1 MTPRRFLFAIPL
13 LAAALAP
20 AGARAEITLPDCA
33 TLAAWY
39 AGIDTKDWRQLNP
52 STTLGFPGAFMGQ
65 EMAAL
70 YGKTAPEFSL
80 DDVSAARQGI
90 KDCRKAVGKAE
101 ARQLAALD
109 KQLARNVGGTLE
121 AIAKAEAALL
131 PALDAFEAAPD
142 GLDKLR
148 AIAGFRAMVDWDV
161 DGYRAA
167 VRHMSRDFS
176 RLVDGVMRALKSL
189 PQAAVAER
197 VMPRVEP
204 QYAASRD
211 AALAE
216 VSGQIAALEASEQTL
231 RRFDRDAG
239 DIVEPVAAALPAE
252 ERAALEAAVAE
263 RRSAIEQ
270 ELVSAAMDKLDGQPA
285 AAFRIRAIEDAA
297 GGNLV
302 RLLSPE
308 AGEAFKVAL
317 RERRQQAALALVA
330 EVPDGPQGLAALP
343 QLRNALATSPGGL
356 VGEAELAAIDAAIDN
371 RRSALA
377 EAVAADLLQRIAA
390 MPADAKAF
398 NALDR
403 YAQPQTLSLLD
414 PEAAAAVRDAA
425 EARRREIGDQF
436 YPLLT
441 EELDALDET
450 EKSLAVIDTVLLPD
464 IQAWPASAGEHK
476 ARFLDAVVTR
486 RNAILAAI
494 TEAERGPLR
503 GRRYADRAGTMKLD
517 FQEDDRAFMTAPDGQ
532 TLAVPYEE
540 DGDSRVLVTLPQG
553 TLVLTREG
561 RWLVSGP
568 VQLQR
573 TDTAE

>member
-1 MTPRRFLFAIPL
+1 MTPRRLLLAIPF
-13 LAAALAP
+13 LATALAP

-39 AGIDTKDWRQLNP
+39 AGVDTKDWRQLNP
-52 STTLGFPGAFMGQ
+52 STTLGFPGAFLGP
-65 EMAAL
+65 EMANL
-70 YGKTAPEFSL
+70 YGKTADEFSL
-80 DDVSAARQGI
+80 DDVAAARQGI
-90 KDCRKAVGKAE
+90 KGCHKALGKAE
-101 ARQLAALD
+101 ARQLAAMD
-109 KQLARNVGGTLE
+109 KQLARSVGGTLQ
-121 AIAKAEAALL
+121 AIAKAEAALG
-131 PALDAFEAAPD
+131 PALDALEAAPD

-148 AIAGFRAMVDWDV
+148 AIAGFRAMVEWD
-161 DGYRAA
+161 DKGYLAA
-167 VRHMSRDFS
+167 VRYMSRDFN
-176 RLVDGVMRALKSL
+176 RLVDPVMRAVKSL
-189 PQAAVAER
+189 PQSAVAER
-197 VMPRVEP
+197 VLPRIEP

-216 VSGQIAALEASEQTL
+216 ISEQIAALEASEQGL

-239 DIVEPVAAALPAE
+239 KIVEPMAAVLPAE
-252 ERAALEAAVAE
+252 ERATLETAVAA
-263 RRSAIEQ
+263 RKTAIEE
-270 ELVSAAMDKLDGQPA
+270 ELVSDTMGKLDAQTVT
-285 AAFRIRAIEDAA
+285 AFRIRAIEDAA
-297 GGNLV
+297 GGNLM

-308 AGEAFKVAL
+308 KGDGFKATL

-330 EVPDGPQGLAALP
+330 EVPDGPQGLATLP

-356 VGEAELAAIDAAIDN
+356 VGEAELVAIDAAIDE
-371 RRSALA
+371 RRSVLA
-377 EAVAADLLQRIAA
+377 AAVAADLLQRIAA
-390 MPADAKAF
+390 TPAEADAF
-398 NALDR
+398 VALDR

-425 EARRREIGDQF
+425 EARRREIGDRF
-436 YPLLT
+436 YPLLA
-441 EELDALDET
+441 EELKGLDES
-450 EKSLAVIDTVLLPD
+450 EKSLAVIDTALLPE

-476 ARFLDAVVTR
+476 ARFLDVVVER
-486 RNAILAAI
+486 RNAILASI

-503 GRRYADRAGTMKLD
+503 GRSYADRAGTMKLD
-517 FQEDDRAFMTAPDGQ
+517 FQSGGKAYMTAPDGQ

-573 TDTAE
+573 TDTSE